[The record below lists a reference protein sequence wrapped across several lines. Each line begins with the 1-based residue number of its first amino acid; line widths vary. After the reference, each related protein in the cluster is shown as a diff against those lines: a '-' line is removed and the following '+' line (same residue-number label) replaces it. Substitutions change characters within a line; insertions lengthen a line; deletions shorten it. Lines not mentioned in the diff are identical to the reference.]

1 MDKKY
6 VEKLENV
13 IKAMLAPVKDIPF
26 NLVIESLYDQKV
38 IEFDWKKEKH
48 VSMLEDLKK
57 VADIAFTM
65 INKKGIQSR
74 RVNEV
79 GNKIEPFVIEA
90 LQKQKIEAEIPQT
103 SSGIRR
109 TAGYPDIEIRWG
121 DEEVHYLECKTY
133 NVNTVDSSQRSFYL
147 SPSNDPKVTHEAIH
161 FIIGFEIYEERRRAG
176 LGTYKTRGWK
186 LLDAYHLSC
195 DVKHEFN
202 SDNRRLY
209 KEELILAQ
217 SD

>member
-6 VEKLENV
+6 VQKLENV
-13 IKAMLAPVKDIPF
+13 IKAMLAPVRDIPF

-38 IEFDWKKEKH
+38 IEFDRKNEKH
-48 VSMLEDLKK
+48 ISMLEDLKK
-57 VADIAFTM
+57 VADLASAM

-79 GNKIEPFVIEA
+79 GNRIEPFVIQA
-90 LQKQKIEAEIPQT
+90 LQKHKIQAEIPQT

-109 TAGYPDIEIRWG
+109 TAGYPDIEISWD
-121 DEEVHYLECKTY
+121 DEETHYLECKTY
-133 NVNTVDSSQRSFYL
+133 NANTVDSSQRSFYL

-176 LGTYKTRGWK
+176 QGIYKTKGWK

-209 KEELILAQ
+209 KEDLILAQ